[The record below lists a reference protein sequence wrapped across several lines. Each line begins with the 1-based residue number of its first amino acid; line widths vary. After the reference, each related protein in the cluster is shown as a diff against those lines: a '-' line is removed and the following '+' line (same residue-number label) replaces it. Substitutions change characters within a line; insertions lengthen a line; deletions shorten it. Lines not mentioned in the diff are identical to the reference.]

1 MAPIPR
7 RDYSIPRPT
16 GFRLGTDGQRVPF
29 PAVRRAAL
37 VIHNV
42 VRRFFPT
49 KDSYPVDTAAQPTL
63 RTPPG
68 ATQGQ
73 RVPYV
78 NPNWPK
84 DHTAVI
90 REPGK

>member
-1 MAPIPR
+1 MPPIPR
-7 RDYSIPRPT
+7 RDYSIPRPA
-16 GFRLGTDGQRVPF
+16 GYQLGTDGKRVSF
-29 PAVRRAAL
+29 PTVQRAAL
-37 VIHNV
+37 AVHNL

-49 KDSYPVDTAAQPTL
+49 PGDSSARGGSPQPVGQAVS
-63 RTPPG
+63 RTTPAPW
-68 ATQGQ
+68 T
-73 RVPYV
+73 